1 MAELDS
7 FRTARWVRTLH
18 LVLQGVLLFTFL
30 AGLNYLV
37 RDHPLRFDLTQHRSY
52 SLSPETLS
60 YLHLERPVRIVATF
74 TDTTENPEIRGLL
87 REYATATEGN
97 YDPRRGLDGRITVEC
112 LDVYQN
118 RRRAE
123 DLGIAQPN
131 ALVLIC
137 GDRRRALL
145 VDELYH
151 LNAKKE
157 RDSFQGEQVLT
168 SALLDVS
175 NPVRQKIYFLSGH
188 GELSPEQVDAKTGL
202 SDVRDQLKARNF
214 EVGVVDLTVT
224 RKIPADASLIVDVWP
239 QTRFSAAEQ
248 ELLRQHLGANA
259 GRLILFLAPGISA
272 ISLGLDDLL
281 LDWGVLVDDDVI
293 CDTGAENLTEDNDL
307 LVHSFRQGHPI
318 IQSLWDMGLALR
330 FGFARSVRPDPGLT
344 SGSGLTVVTLAA
356 TSKTA
361 WGETGYRLGRPP
373 RFNNAGNIHPLPGM
387 DPPDSLGL
395 VVASERVGVRDKLPF
410 SVRGGRLVVF
420 GTGDLIANTRLG
432 VAGNWNIFL
441 GAVNWTVEGREGQL
455 NIPARPIERF
465 QLSLSAGSLLNLR
478 YTLLLALPA
487 GAALLGLLVYWTRRT

>member
-1 MAELDS
+1 MPELDS

-74 TDTTENPEIRGLL
+74 TDTTENPEVRGLL
-87 REYATATEGN
+87 QEYKTATEGN
-97 YDPRRGLDGRITVEC
+97 HDPSRGLDGRISVEY

-131 ALVLIC
+131 ALVLMC

-157 RDSFQGEQVLT
+157 RDRFQGEQILT

-175 NPVRQKIYFLSGH
+175 NPVRQKIYFLTGH
-188 GELSPEQVDAKTGL
+188 GELSPEQFDAKTGL
-202 SDVRDQLKARNF
+202 SAVREQLKARNF
-214 EVGVVDLTVT
+214 DVEVINLTIT
-224 RKIPADASLIVDVWP
+224 RKVPADASLIVDVWP

-248 ELLRQHLGANA
+248 ELLRQYLGTNA
-259 GRLILFLAPGISA
+259 GRLIMFLNPGVSA
-272 ISLGLDDLL
+272 ITLGIDELL

-307 LVHSFRQGHPI
+307 LIRSFRKGHPI
-318 IQSLWDMGLALR
+318 TQSLWDMGLDLR
-330 FGFARSVRPDPGLT
+330 FGYTRSVRPDPGRT
-344 SGSGLTVVTLAA
+344 SGSGLTVVSLAA
-356 TSKTA
+356 TSTTA
-361 WGETGYRLGRPP
+361 WGEVGYRLGRPP
-373 RFNNAGNIHPLPGM
+373 RPDNGGNIHPLRGM
-387 DPPDSLGL
+387 DPPDALGV

-432 VAGNWNIFL
+432 VAGNWNVFL
-441 GAVNWTVEGREGQL
+441 GAVNWSVDRDSQL

-465 QLSLSAGSLLNLR
+465 QLTLSAGNLLNLR

-487 GAALLGLLVYWTRRT
+487 AAAVLGLLVYWTRRS